1 MALVRNGRILLVSTI
16 LAGVFAVDGWSSETS
31 KVKLLQMLPNT
42 SGDLPDRGP
51 ATGPQP
57 SGNPGDPS
65 VVVSVGMG
73 VTLPNPVSYYAINMV
88 EVDEEGG
95 ENNPCFLRLWGN
107 MVDPQYSRDAK
118 KRRLLAKYELP
129 TCGSVIQS
137 VDLETAGF
145 QPSQGRFIRGLRVCR
160 HAHHRGEFELKG
172 VGVVA
177 GEVMAGSVTVQSRDP
192 EGHGFK
198 RANCPDHPA
207 GDVVGNASNDALS
220 GWTAWWSCSD
230 STRELMTGVTLY
242 VHGKYISGM
251 TPLCLA
257 VTGEWGSAPAKDAEG
272 Y

>member
-1 MALVRNGRILLVSTI
+1 MALVCNGRILLISAI
-16 LAGVFAVDGWSSETS
+16 LAGVFAIDGWSSETS

-129 TCGSVIQS
+129 TCGSIGDPVRGSGDGRIPAF
-137 VDLETAGF
+137 AG
-145 QPSQGRFIRGLRVCR
+145 QVHPGAPHMPPCAPPQRVRAQGRRGRCGRGDGGERDCAVARSRGARFQACQLPGPPGGGCR
-160 HAHHRGEFELKG
+160 R
-172 VGVVA
+172 
-177 GEVMAGSVTVQSRDP
+177 Q
-192 EGHGFK
+192 
-198 RANCPDHPA
+198 
-207 GDVVGNASNDALS
+207 
-220 GWTAWWSCSD
+220 
-230 STRELMTGVTLY
+230 
-242 VHGKYISGM
+242 
-251 TPLCLA
+251 CL
-257 VTGEWGSAPAKDAEG
+257 
-272 Y
+272 